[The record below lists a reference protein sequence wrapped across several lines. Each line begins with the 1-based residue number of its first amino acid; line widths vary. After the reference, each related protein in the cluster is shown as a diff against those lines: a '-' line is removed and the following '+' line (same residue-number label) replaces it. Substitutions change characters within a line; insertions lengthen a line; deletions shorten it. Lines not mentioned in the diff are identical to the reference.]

1 MKLYV
6 IKVILSTLTIIGVV
20 ELSKRAGA
28 FWGGVL
34 ASLPITS
41 LLVFIWL
48 YIDGADA
55 RPIAALSWSI
65 FWLVLPSLTLF
76 AALPFFLKRGWNFPP
91 ALGLSVAVMV
101 AAYLV
106 TAAIVRRFGI
116 QI

>member
-6 IKVILSTLTIIGVV
+6 IKVIFSTLTIVGVV

-34 ASLPITS
+34 ASLPLTS
-41 LLVFIWL
+41 LLVFVWL
-48 YIDGADA
+48 YIDAADT

-76 AALPFFLKRGWNFPP
+76 AAMPFFLKRGWTFPP
-91 ALGLSVAVMV
+91 ALGLSLLIMV
-101 AAYLV
+101 VAYLI